1 VDPRTVSDTASE
13 QEQLLQRIQASRHFA
28 QSEMLKRILRYLV
41 GHSQNP
47 DSPALTEY
55 AIATDAI
62 GRPPPFDP
70 QEDPIVRV
78 SMHSIRQRLESYF
91 ETEGR
96 TELWRLGIPKGR
108 YRALF
113 VPNERREEEL
123 AKKAD
128 SRKRVGPWVKR
139 FWKPYFDNE
148 RPNIL
153 VHSEPLFLR
162 DDRGTRIRD
171 VRLNDPQTAPQRI
184 KEIWPELEGWS
195 LLPYYAYLSV
205 GTVYCMLAV
214 IRMFH
219 EAGVAI
225 EPKSPRACT
234 WQELRRS
241 NLVLIGSATANPY
254 VDALEG
260 GGSFV
265 LREDSI
271 ACMDPQPG
279 EQARYCDERYMDGK
293 LAMRKEYALLTR
305 RPGLAP
311 GCAVTI
317 MAAIH
322 SKAIEAA
329 GQFVTSEDQLCK
341 LLESLSRH
349 SAEVL
354 PDHFQVVIEVD
365 MIDAG
370 DEVINVSARPK
381 THRVIPTGRQ
391 ADSSHS
397 S

>member
-1 VDPRTVSDTASE
+1 MGPRTVSDTASE
-13 QEQLLQRIQASRHFA
+13 QAQLLQRIQASRHFA
-28 QSEMLKRILRYLV
+28 QSEMLKRILRYIV
-41 GHSQNP
+41 DHSQNP
-47 DSPALTEY
+47 HSPAITEY

-62 GRPPPFDP
+62 GRPPEFDP
-70 QEDPIVRV
+70 QDDPIVRV

-96 TELWRLGIPKGR
+96 TELLRLGISKGR
-108 YRALF
+108 YRASF
-113 VPNERREEEL
+113 VPNELREAEL
-123 AKKAD
+123 ATKVDFGKG
-128 SRKRVGPWVKR
+128 VGPGLKR
-139 FWKPYFDNE
+139 FWKPYFNNE

-153 VHSEPLFLR
+153 VHSEPLFLC

-171 VRLNDPQTAPQRI
+171 VRLNDPRTAQQRI

-205 GTVYCMLAV
+205 GTVYGMLAV
-214 IRMFH
+214 IRLFH

-241 NLVLIGSATANPY
+241 NLVLIGSATANSY

-265 LREDSI
+265 MREDCI
-271 ACMDPQPG
+271 ASMDPQPG
-279 EQARYCDERYMDGK
+279 EQARYCDERYMEGK
-293 LAMRKEYALLTR
+293 LAMRREYALVTR

-311 GCAVTI
+311 GCAVTM

-329 GQFVTSEDQLCK
+329 GQFVTAEDQLCK
-341 LLESLSRH
+341 LLGSLSRNP
-349 SAEVL
+349 AEVL
-354 PDHFQVVIEVD
+354 PDHFQVVIEVN
-365 MIDAG
+365 MIDTGA
-370 DEVINVSARPK
+370 EVINVSARPK
-381 THRVIPTGRQ
+381 AHRIIPIRGH
-391 ADSSHS
+391 ADSSYAS
-397 S
+397 

>member
-1 VDPRTVSDTASE
+1 MDPTVVSDTASV

-28 QSEMLKRILRYLV
+28 HSEMLKRILRYV
-41 GHSQNP
+41 VDHSQ
-47 DSPALTEY
+47 DAGGPALTEY
-55 AIATDAI
+55 AIATDAL
-62 GRPPPFDP
+62 GRPPSFDP
-70 QEDPIVRV
+70 QEDPIIRV

-96 TELWRLGIPKGR
+96 TELLRLGIPKGR

-113 VPNERREEEL
+113 GPSERREERL
-123 AKKAD
+123 AEKAEA
-128 SRKRVGPWVKR
+128 SKGVGPWVKK
-139 FWKPYFDNE
+139 FWKPYFDNA

-162 DDRGTRIRD
+162 DEGGIRIRD
-171 VRLNDPQTAPQRI
+171 VHLNDPRTASQRI
-184 KEIWPELEGWS
+184 KEIWPELEGRS

-265 LREDSI
+265 LREDAI
-271 ACMDPQPG
+271 TGMDPQPG
-279 EQARYCDERYMDGK
+279 EQARYGDERYMVGK
-293 LAMRKEYALLTR
+293 LAMRREYALVTR

-311 GCAVTI
+311 GCVVTM

-329 GQFVTSEDQLCK
+329 GQFVTAEDQLCK
-341 LLESLSRH
+341 LLESVSRH
-349 SAEVL
+349 SAEVP
-354 PDHFQVVIEVD
+354 PDHFQVVIEVE
-365 MIDAG
+365 MINVG

-391 ADSSHS
+391 ADSSYS